1 MGMARYLTAGGFAL
15 AVTLGLLLLM
25 HVLIQ
30 TNIKGPGEVIEF
42 RVPDIVMP
50 ERQIETQDDV
60 SKEQTRNEE
69 EQAPSDVPEPEFD
82 NHDVNNQGIS
92 ITTTIDP
99 KTSITGP
106 GGFGDGQM
114 IPLTVVQPEY
124 SRRAPQ
130 REQE

>member
-50 ERQIETQDDV
+50 ERQIETQYDV
-60 SKEQTRNEE
+60 SKPQKPDEV
-69 EQAPSDVPEPEFD
+69 EQAPPDLPEPEFD
-82 NHDVNNQGIS
+82 TPDVNNEGIS
-92 ITTTIDP
+92 ITPTIDTKP
-99 KTSITGP
+99 TITGP
-106 GGFGDGQM
+106 GGFGDGEM
-114 IPLTVVQPEY
+114 IPLTVV
-124 SRRAPQ
+124 
-130 REQE
+130 